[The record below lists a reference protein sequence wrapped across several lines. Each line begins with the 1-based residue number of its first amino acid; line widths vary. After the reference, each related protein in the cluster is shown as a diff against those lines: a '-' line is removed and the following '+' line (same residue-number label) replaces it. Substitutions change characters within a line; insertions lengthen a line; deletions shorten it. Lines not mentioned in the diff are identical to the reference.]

1 MKRQTTVLPG
11 TPTHRAVRLV
21 PTFQRR
27 RRMPPTPERPDR
39 RTGPETSPP
48 GGEVDHPLKLQ
59 LSRLR
64 AAFMCN
70 GRIHS

>member
-48 GGEVDHPLKLQ
+48 SAP
-59 LSRLR
+59 SAPRR
-64 AAFMCN
+64 PPPSAA
-70 GRIHS
+70 